1 MSVKMR
7 IVVIGGTGL
16 IGAKTVALLKNAGHD
31 VVAASTRS
39 GINALTGEGL
49 ESALEGAQV
58 VIDTS
63 NIMSFDLAEVKHFFE
78 TSSTNLLNAE
88 KKAGVR
94 HHVVLSIVGV
104 QALAANPY
112 LAGKVVQE
120 DVVKR
125 SGQPYTI
132 VRATQFHEFIST
144 LVDAYTVDGVARVP
158 DIMFQPIAAD
168 DVAAALVVAALS
180 QPINETVDIAGPEL
194 KPLSTFIS
202 KYLEAHGDKRDV
214 VADPSIG
221 YFGAPVSEKSLV
233 PSGEVRVGTTTLAS
247 SLSTA
252 NEKVA

>member
-1 MSVKMR
+1 MSAKMK

-16 IGAKTVALLKNAGHD
+16 IGAKTVALLKNAGHE
-31 VVAASTRS
+31 VVAASTRT
-39 GINALTGEGL
+39 GINALTGEGIQ
-49 ESALEGAQV
+49 SALEGAQV

-63 NIMSFDLAEVKHFFE
+63 NIMSFDAAEVKHFFE
-78 TSSTNLLNAE
+78 TSSTNLLKAE
-88 KKAGVR
+88 KAAGVR
-94 HHVVLSIVGV
+94 HHIVLSIVGV

-120 DVVKR
+120 DVVKS

-144 LVDAYTVDGVARVP
+144 LVDAYTVDGVVRVP

-168 DVAAALVVAALS
+168 DVASALVVAALS
-180 QPINETVDIAGPEL
+180 QPANETVDIAGPDLEAF
-194 KPLSTFIS
+194 SEVIS
-202 KYLEAHGDKRDV
+202 EYLEAHGDKRDV
-214 VADPSIG
+214 VADSSLG

-233 PSGEVRVGTTTLAS
+233 PTGEARIGATTLAS

-252 NEKVA
+252 KQKVA